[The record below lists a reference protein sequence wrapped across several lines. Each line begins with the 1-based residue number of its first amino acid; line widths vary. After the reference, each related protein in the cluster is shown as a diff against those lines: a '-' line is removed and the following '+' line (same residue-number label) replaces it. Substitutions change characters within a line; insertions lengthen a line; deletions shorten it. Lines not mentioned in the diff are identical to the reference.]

1 MSNRHKIFF
10 ILSALLFAVV
20 LGRMHFLAS
29 SGGEAWRK
37 SASNIS
43 SRTGKLSAI
52 RGRIYDKNGK
62 LLVWSERCYDLE
74 LVQLPATPERLAKL
88 SAALLPGMQI
98 GLSGEK
104 LANAS
109 LPMVIKYN
117 LTAEELTAA
126 DELAEQY
133 SELDVSLRWERRSAV
148 SLPAIGEVMQLDG
161 MEYGISGLEKKFDD
175 TLRGTPGTFSVM
187 LDRHGRWV
195 NSTFRI
201 LTAPC
206 NGKDVYSDEEVPEKD
221 HE

>member
-1 MSNRHKIFF
+1 MNKRHKIFF
-10 ILSALLFAVV
+10 IAAAAAMFIMLL
-20 LGRMHFLAS
+20 RMAFLAS
-29 SGGEAWRK
+29 AYGNTYRQEASAMATLKGELAAR
-37 SASNIS
+37 
-43 SRTGKLSAI
+43 
-52 RGRIYDKNGK
+52 RGSIYDEKGQ
-62 LLVWSERCYDLE
+62 LIAWSERCYDLE

-161 MEYGISGLEKKFDD
+161 MEYGISGLEKKFDE

-201 LTAPC
+201 LTAPR